1 MSTRQGTVYG
11 PLGEDVGASLL
22 VTSHQSSISGH
33 QRSTLNLSHIEEDQ
47 ASMSSRKSSQASS
60 SSRSGKSKSTIC
72 KEKSRAEKEAAVAS
86 AEERVY
92 EAAELEVSERIN
104 IDVTPTNV
112 MDRTRDFIT
121 THFSEKDHKHP
132 KDPPVTSFST
142 QSTAPHPTGF
152 SVQAGSSPEFMSP
165 LTHFSQSQTLPV
177 VQQPVHHQTFYSAP
191 PIRSEHPLRN
201 QVSSF
206 QQPGISHSQPVPTV
220 YQPMP
225 TIYQPVQ
232 TQQPDPIMSLTK
244 HLMKKELISTGLLKF
259 DDNPANFRAWK
270 ASFKA
275 ATEDLELTEAQ
286 EINLVVKWLGEK
298 SLKIVNPVCTINIE
312 NPQLGL
318 KRVWETLEKR
328 YGTAEVLED
337 NFMSRLESFPNQL

>member
-1 MSTRQGTVYG
+1 MSTRQGTVHG

-60 SSRSGKSKSTIC
+60 SAASIRAKAKAEAA
-72 KEKSRAEKEAAVAS
+72 KANLQFAKKKAELAEKEAAVAS

-92 EAAELEVSERIN
+92 EAAELEGSERIN
-104 IDVTPTNV
+104 IDVAPTNV

-142 QSTAPHPTGF
+142 QSTTAHPTGF
-152 SVQAGSSPEFMSP
+152 SVPAGSSPEFMSP
-165 LTHFSQSQTLPV
+165 LTHFSESQTLPV

-225 TIYQPVQ
+225 TVYQPIQ
-232 TQQPDPIMSLTK
+232 TQQPDPFMSLTK

-259 DDNPANFRAWK
+259 DDNPANFRR
-270 ASFKA
+270 S
-275 ATEDLELTEAQ
+275 
-286 EINLVVKWLGEK
+286 
-298 SLKIVNPVCTINIE
+298 
-312 NPQLGL
+312 
-318 KRVWETLEKR
+318 
-328 YGTAEVLED
+328 
-337 NFMSRLESFPNQL
+337 